1 MAEKKRSRKILIILI
16 ILILAGL
23 ALPVSNLLVALP
35 SSPTLAAIPVDDPA
49 FAAVRDV
56 LQGKCSHCHTTDA
69 GLPFYASF
77 PLAKSII
84 QKDVDTGLRYL
95 NLGEGFDAT
104 SKAATEVTL
113 AKIEHSVEQNTM
125 PPLPY
130 VAMHWNASLSSA
142 DQDAIL
148 SWVRGT
154 RVKHYAVAG
163 LPAELQQQVIQ
174 PLPIAHAEK
183 AERVT
188 LGETLFN
195 DERLSK
201 DDTISCASCHGLD
214 KGGTDQEAV
223 ATGVRDQKGP
233 INSPTVFN
241 AVFNV
246 KQFWD
251 GRAVDLKDQAAGP
264 VTNPL
269 EMDAEWDDVIEKL
282 NKDAA
287 LKAAFEKEYPA
298 GFSKDTITDA
308 IAIFEKTLI
317 TPNSPFDKF
326 LKGDAAAISDD
337 AKAGYA
343 LFKDTGCAACHPG
356 KALGGQSFELM
367 GRAADYFADR
377 GNVQE
382 ADGGRFN
389 DTKKESD
396 RHKFKVPTLRN
407 IAITFPYFH
416 DASAKT
422 LDKAVLTMAKYQ
434 HGLAMSDED
443 VAKIVAFLESLTGEY
458 QGKSLKPAKTV
469 AAR

>member
-1 MAEKKRSRKILIILI
+1 MAEKKRSRKILIVLV
-16 ILILAGL
+16 ILILGGL
-23 ALPVSNLLVALP
+23 AMPVSNLLVALP
-35 SSPTLAAIPVDDPA
+35 SSPALAAIPADDPL
-49 FAAVRDV
+49 FAAVQGI

-77 PLAKSII
+77 PLAKSMI
-84 QKDVDTGLRYL
+84 QQDVDTGLRYMD
-95 NLGEGFDAT
+95 LGEGFDAKR
-104 SKAATEVTL
+104 KAATEVTL
-113 AKIEHSVEQNTM
+113 AKIEHSIEQNTM

-142 DQDAIL
+142 DEKAIL

-163 LPAELQQQVIQ
+163 LPAELQKQVVQ
-174 PLPIAHAEK
+174 PLPLAHAEK
-183 AERVT
+183 APRVA
-188 LGETLFN
+188 LGKTLF
-195 DERLSK
+195 DDKRLSK
-201 DDTISCASCHGLD
+201 DDTVACVTCHGLD

-223 ATGVRDQKGP
+223 ATGVGDQKGP

-264 VTNPL
+264 VTNPI
-269 EMDAEWDDVIEKL
+269 EMAAKWEDVIEKL

-317 TPNSPFDKF
+317 TPNAPFDKF
-326 LKGDAAAISDD
+326 LKGDAAAIGDD
-337 AKAGYA
+337 AKAGFA
-343 LFKDTGCAACHPG
+343 LFKDTGCAACHAG

-367 GRAADYFADR
+367 GRAGDYFADR

-389 DTKKESD
+389 ETKKESD

-407 IAITFPYFH
+407 IAVTFPYFH
-416 DASAKT
+416 DAGAKT
-422 LDKAVLTMAKYQ
+422 LEKAVLTMAKFQ
-434 HGLAMSDED
+434 HGVEMQDADI
-443 VAKIVAFLESLTGEY
+443 AKIVAFLQTLTGEY
-458 QGKSLKPAKTV
+458 QGKSLKPL
-469 AAR
+469 